1 MKKVMILAAFLMM
14 GSACDIG
21 GLNLGRDGKAVSSLS
36 EADQQAACEDIEA
49 YYESEIPEAEQKR
62 AACTLAGAFAAAFSS
77 PTTDAELQMACA
89 TARDECINSNETS
102 EEEGEDSCAF
112 DNIPDDCE
120 ATIGEVELCYEEQ
133 IEQTKQAFAELD
145 CANLTLDEMEAL
157 GLRAI
162 SALPHAFREQLGD
175 VVFAVEDFAD
185 AETLRDLGIEDPFEL
200 SGVYEGHALTER
212 SIEMS
217 GQLPTRIRLFRRPI
231 LDEWAERGAETLEHL
246 VLHVVIHEIGHHFG
260 LSDEDMHA
268 LEDLAD
274 QPD

>member
-1 MKKVMILAAFLMM
+1 MREFGTPI
-14 GSACDIG
+14 
-21 GLNLGRDGKAVSSLS
+21 
-36 EADQQAACEDIEA
+36 
-49 YYESEIPEAEQKR
+49 
-62 AACTLAGAFAAAFSS
+62 
-77 PTTDAELQMACA
+77 
-89 TARDECINSNETS
+89 
-102 EEEGEDSCAF
+102 
-112 DNIPDDCE
+112 
-120 ATIGEVELCYEEQ
+120 
-133 IEQTKQAFAELD
+133 
-145 CANLTLDEMEAL
+145 TLDEMEAL

-185 AETLRDLGIEDPFEL
+185 EETLRELGMEDPFEL
-200 SGVYEGHALTER
+200 TGVYEGHALTER

>member
-1 MKKVMILAAFLMM
+1 MREFGTPI
-14 GSACDIG
+14 
-21 GLNLGRDGKAVSSLS
+21 
-36 EADQQAACEDIEA
+36 
-49 YYESEIPEAEQKR
+49 
-62 AACTLAGAFAAAFSS
+62 
-77 PTTDAELQMACA
+77 
-89 TARDECINSNETS
+89 
-102 EEEGEDSCAF
+102 
-112 DNIPDDCE
+112 
-120 ATIGEVELCYEEQ
+120 
-133 IEQTKQAFAELD
+133 
-145 CANLTLDEMEAL
+145 TLDEMEAL
-157 GLRAI
+157 GLTAI
-162 SALPHAFREQLGD
+162 AALPQAFREQLGD

-185 AETLRDLGIEDPFEL
+185 EETLRDLGIEDPFEL

-231 LDEWAERGAETLEHL
+231 LDEWAERGDETLEHL